1 MILFTERISSRLTYF
16 AEFLSGECLEQG
28 LVITSDKEQ
37 YLSSTEARVNYSP
50 HKLAEQEIHIIP
62 EGLLFEKNIQA
73 RTIVCHDWQDM
84 PAFFFTGGDIPFDL
98 FSAAFYL
105 LSRYE
110 EYLPFEKD
118 EYGRFGHINS
128 LAFKNGFLHRPLINE
143 WLMALKKKVLELFP
157 GYTFRKKA
165 FDLLPTYDIDIAYS
179 YKGKGGLRNAAAI
192 LRSLLKGNRKA
203 FNERR
208 AVLKGRETDPY
219 DCYDW
224 LDELHQAT
232 EYPAIYFF
240 HVGQRRGIYD
250 KNIHPG
256 QPVLQDLIKRI
267 AAHFPVG
274 VHPSWRSGDEEPLLE
289 KEIQTLS
296 GIVGNPVTISRF
308 HYIRFHLAHSYRR
321 LIALGIRHDHSMGYG
336 SINGFR
342 ASVASPFYW
351 YDLER
356 EERTSLFVYPFC
368 FMEANSYYEQKLNA
382 GQAFEEMMGYAN
394 RVRAVKGMMITIWHN
409 HFLGGSLSSSDWK
422 NFYGKFLLYQHSK

>member
-37 YLSSTEARVNYSP
+37 YLASTEPRINYSP
-50 HKLAEQEIHIIP
+50 HKLTDKEIHIIP
-62 EGLLFEKNIQA
+62 EGLLFEKNIRSRA
-73 RTIVCHDWQDM
+73 ILCEDWQGM
-84 PAFFFTGGDIPFDL
+84 PGFFFTGGDIPFDL

-110 EYLPFEKD
+110 EYLPYEKD
-118 EYGRFGHINS
+118 EYGRYGHLNS
-128 LAFKNGFLHRPLINE
+128 IAFKNEFLHRPLINE
-143 WLMALKKKVLELFP
+143 WLMAFKEKVLQLFP
-157 GYTFRKKA
+157 GYTFRLKA

-179 YKGKGGLRNAAAI
+179 YKGKGWARNGVA
-192 LRSLLKGNRKA
+192 LMRSLLKGDGKA

-208 AVLKGRETDPY
+208 AVLEGKAVDPY

-224 LDELHQAT
+224 LDELHLAT

-256 QPVLQDLIKRI
+256 QPVLQQLIKRTVP
-267 AAHFPVG
+267 HFPVG
-274 VHPSWRSGDEEPLLE
+274 IHPSWRSGDEENLLE
-289 KEIQTLS
+289 KEIQILS
-296 GIVGNPVTISRF
+296 GIAGNPVTISRF
-308 HYIRFHLAHSYRR
+308 HYIRFHLPVSYRR

-356 EERTSLFVYPFC
+356 EERTSLLIYPFC
-368 FMEANSYYEQKLNA
+368 YMEANSYFEQNQNA
-382 GQAFEEMMGYAN
+382 EQAYAEMMGYAKK
-394 RVRAVKGMMITIWHN
+394 VREVKGMMITIWHN
-409 HFLGGSLSSSDWK
+409 HFLGESAFKGEWRK
-422 NFYGKFLLYQHSK
+422 IYAQFLHHQHAL